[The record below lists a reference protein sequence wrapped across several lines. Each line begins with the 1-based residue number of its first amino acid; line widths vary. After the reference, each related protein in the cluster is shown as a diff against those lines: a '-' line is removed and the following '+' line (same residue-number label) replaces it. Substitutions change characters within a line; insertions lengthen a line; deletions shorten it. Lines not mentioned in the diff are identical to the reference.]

1 MNDRSPRR
9 TWLIDDDDGRDDGA
23 GLDDGDV
30 DGRSDGSLE
39 ILSGGEVTVW
49 STIFPGRDGRPEY
62 DLRLIPDRP
71 VVVGRSEGEP
81 PEYLDPAY
89 RPTRIVPGTGQGVL
103 HSSGT
108 RSDLYV
114 SRAHFMLR
122 AIASGILFV
131 NGVPRR
137 GGGTRPPVN
146 GTHLVVPDDRDLDP
160 GEEYLIA
167 SGTRIIVLLPNG
179 STLRIQAG

>member
-1 MNDRSPRR
+1 MNNRSPRQA
-9 TWLIDDDDGRDDGA
+9 WQANESGRDDTGGA
-23 GLDDGDV
+23 DESDV
-30 DGRSDGSLE
+30 SLV

-49 STIFPGRDGRPEY
+49 STIFPDRDDRPGY
-62 DLRLIPDRP
+62 ALRLTPDHP
-71 VVVGRSEGEP
+71 VVVGRSEGGA

-103 HSSGT
+103 HSCSTG
-108 RSDLYV
+108 SDLFV
-114 SRAHFMLR
+114 SRGHFTLR
-122 AIASGILFV
+122 AIDGGILFV

-146 GTHLVVPDDRDLDP
+146 GTHLVAPDDRDLDP

-167 SGTRIIVLLPNG
+167 SGLRIIVLLPNG
-179 STLRIQAG
+179 TSLRIQAD

>member
-1 MNDRSPRR
+1 MNNRSPRQA
-9 TWLIDDDDGRDDGA
+9 WQADGNGGGRDDRA
-23 GLDDGDV
+23 GQ
-30 DGRSDGSLE
+30 SDGSLV

-49 STIFPGRDGRPEY
+49 STIFPDRDGRPEY
-62 DLRLIPDRP
+62 ALRLTPDRP
-71 VVVGRSEGEP
+71 VVVGRSEGGA

-89 RPTRIVPGTGQGVL
+89 QPTRIVPGTGQGVL
-103 HSSGT
+103 HSCGMG
-108 RSDLYV
+108 SDLFV
-114 SRAHFMLR
+114 SRGHFTLH
-122 AIASGILFV
+122 AIVGGILFV

-146 GTHLVVPDDRDLDP
+146 GTHLVAPDDRDLEP

-179 STLRIQAG
+179 ATLRIQAD